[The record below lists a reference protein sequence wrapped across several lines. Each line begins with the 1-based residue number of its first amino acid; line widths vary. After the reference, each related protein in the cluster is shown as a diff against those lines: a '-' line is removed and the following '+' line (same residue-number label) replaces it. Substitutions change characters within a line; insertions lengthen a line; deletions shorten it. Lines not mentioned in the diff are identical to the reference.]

1 MPGFSEEDIRK
12 VREANDLVGLF
23 SERTEVKQRGRDF
36 WCCCP
41 FHQEKTPSCKI
52 DPVSQTWHCFGCG
65 EGGDAISYIR
75 KLDDVG
81 FVDAV
86 RFLARRGNVHI
97 TETQA
102 TRKSHSHKARL
113 KELCSKT
120 ADFYHTQ
127 LMRSKSD
134 MAASA
139 RTYLAGRGFGGE
151 TPKDWQLGF
160 APGHGQLVAYLQ
172 KSGYSRKEMLE
183 ANIAV
188 ERSGRI
194 YDRFYDRVMF
204 PIFDIHGQCI
214 AFGGRVI
221 GQGEPKYLNSSE
233 TPLFHKSEVLYG
245 LDKAKATMASTGNA
259 LIVEGYTDV
268 IALHN
273 AGFTN
278 VVATL
283 GTALTRQHLRIL
295 SHHAKKRITYVFDGD
310 EAGQRAADRALGF
323 IDESIT
329 PEAGGGKV
337 DLYCVVLPDN
347 LDPAEM
353 INQRGHEAFE
363 ACLNNAIPLLRYGI
377 DRRLARY
384 DLQTPEGRSRATV
397 DALSILAPIKNSL
410 LAKDYAIYIASCVH
424 AREQDV
430 LDALAGLSAPQT
442 PSAPEDATMNTA
454 APAFGVLTP
463 ATMSTAQISRIKSE
477 REFLSLLAT
486 NPAMAPDF
494 LSVLSQTFWID
505 EVSAKLSGILLEA
518 FTQTPVQTAMD
529 VYDYC
534 VARVPH
540 AANVLTSSTTQG
552 YQSAYD
558 TLTFLAREL
567 RIGDLEQTINSLKA
581 DMARNTALS
590 SEEQTAYFQSIYAL
604 QNQLNELRRQQ
615 TE

>member
-52 DPVSQTWHCFGCG
+52 DPVTQTWHCFGCG

-86 RFLARRGNVHI
+86 RFLARRGNVQI
-97 TETQA
+97 TETQT
-102 TRKSHSHKARL
+102 TRRSSSHKARL
-113 KELCSKT
+113 KELCDKT
-120 ADFYHTQ
+120 AEFYHMQ
-127 LMRSKSD
+127 LMRSKSEK
-134 MAASA
+134 AAQA
-139 RTYLAGRGFGGE
+139 RSYLAQRGFGGE
-151 TPKDWQLGF
+151 TPREWHLGF
-160 APGHGQLVAYLQ
+160 APGHGELTAYLR
-172 KSGYSRKEMLE
+172 KLGFTNKEMLE

-188 ERSGRI
+188 QRSGRL

-221 GQGEPKYLNSSE
+221 GSGEPKYLNSSE

-245 LDKAKATMASTGNA
+245 LDRAKATMASTGNA

-283 GTALTRQHLRIL
+283 GTALTRQHVRVL

-329 PEAGGGKV
+329 PEAGGSKV

-353 INQRGHEAFE
+353 IDQRGSESLQC
-363 ACLNNAIPLLRYGI
+363 CLDQAIPLLRYGI
-377 DRRLARY
+377 DRRLARF

-397 DALSILAPIKNSL
+397 DALSILAPIKDSL
-410 LAKDYAIYIASCVH
+410 LAKDYAVYIASCVH

-430 LDALAGLSAPQT
+430 LDTLANLT
-442 PSAPEDATMNTA
+442 PSSPTSEEASAQTRSVVSPLD
-454 APAFGVLTP
+454 
-463 ATMSTAQISRIKSE
+463 TMSAAQVSRIKSE
-477 REFLSLLAT
+477 REFLSLLAI
-486 NPAMAPDF
+486 NPAMASDF
-494 LSVLSQTFWID
+494 SQVLSQTFWTD
-505 EVSAKLSGILLEA
+505 QLCSELSGVLLEA
-518 FTQTPVQTAMD
+518 LMCDTTCTAMD
-529 VYDYC
+529 VFDYC
-534 VARVPH
+534 VQRVPQ
-540 AANVLTSSTTQG
+540 AANILTASTTQG
-552 YQSAYD
+552 YQSAHD
-558 TLTFLAREL
+558 TLSFLAYEL
-567 RIGDLEQTINSLKA
+567 RRGDLEQTINSLKA
-581 DMARNTALS
+581 DMLHSPNLS
-590 SEEQTAYFQSIYAL
+590 TEEQNAYFQSIYAL
-604 QNQLNELRRQQ
+604 QNQLNDLRREQI
-615 TE
+615 E

>member
-86 RFLARRGNVHI
+86 RFLARRGNVQI
-97 TETQA
+97 TETRA

-113 KELCSKT
+113 KELCSTT
-120 ADFYHTQ
+120 ADFYHRQ
-127 LMRSKSD
+127 LMRSKTD
-134 MAASA
+134 KASQA
-139 RTYLAGRGFGGE
+139 RAYLASRGFGGE
-151 TPKDWQLGF
+151 TPRNWQLGF

-172 KSGYSRKEMLE
+172 KAGYSRKEMLE

-204 PIFDIHGQCI
+204 PIFDTHGQCI

-329 PEAGGGKV
+329 PEAGGSKV

-353 INQRGHEAFE
+353 IDQRGREAFQT
-363 ACLNNAIPLLRYGI
+363 CLDNAIPLLRYGI

-397 DALSILAPIKNSL
+397 DALSVLAPIKNSL

-430 LDALAGLSAPQT
+430 LDTLAELTVPQAPSVPEENKAAKAASSFSAMGAR
-442 PSAPEDATMNTA
+442 S
-454 APAFGVLTP
+454 L
-463 ATMSTAQISRIKSE
+463 STAQISRIKSE

-486 NPAMAPDF
+486 NPAMAPEF
-494 LSVLSQTFWID
+494 LPMLSQTFWTD
-505 EVSAKLSGILLEA
+505 AKSAELSGVLLEA
-518 FTQTPVQTAMD
+518 FTQTPANTAMD
-529 VYDYC
+529 IYDFC
-534 VARVPH
+534 VARFPD

-552 YQSAYD
+552 FQSAYD
-558 TLTFLAREL
+558 TLVFLGREL
-567 RIGDLEQTINSLKA
+567 RMGDLEQTINSLKA

-590 SEEQTAYFQSIYAL
+590 AEEQTAYFQSIYAL
-604 QNQLNELRRQQ
+604 QNQVNELRKQQ

>member
-65 EGGDAISYIR
+65 EGGDAISYVR

-86 RFLARRGNVHI
+86 RFLARRGNVQI

-113 KELCSKT
+113 KELCTST
-120 ADFYHTQ
+120 ARFYHMQ
-127 LMRSKSD
+127 LMRSKTD
-134 MAASA
+134 KADQA
-139 RTYLAGRGFGGE
+139 RAYLASRGFGGD
-151 TPKDWQLGF
+151 TPREWELGF

-172 KSGYSRKEMLE
+172 KAGFSRKEMLE

-245 LDKAKATMASTGNA
+245 LDRAKAAMASTGNA

-273 AGFTN
+273 AGFMN

-329 PEAGGGKV
+329 PEAGGSKV

-353 INQRGHEAFE
+353 IDQRGREAFE
-363 ACLNNAIPLLRYGI
+363 ISLNKAVPLLRYGI

-397 DALSILAPIKNSL
+397 DALSILAPIKDSL

-430 LDALAGLSAPQT
+430 LDALAGLSVPQT
-442 PSAPEDATMNTA
+442 SSLSEESRGKAPIA
-454 APAFGVLTP
+454 GVTV
-463 ATMSTAQISRIKSE
+463 ASHMSTAQISRIKSE

-486 NPAMAPDF
+486 NPAMASDF
-494 LSVLSQTFWID
+494 ISVLSQTFWTD
-505 EVSAKLSGILLEA
+505 ALSAELSGILLEA
-518 FTQTPVQTAMD
+518 FTQTQANTAMD
-529 VYDYC
+529 IYDYC
-534 VARVPH
+534 VARFPD
-540 AANVLTSSTTQG
+540 AANIVTSSTTQG
-552 YQSAYD
+552 FQSAYD
-558 TLTFLAREL
+558 TLVFLEREL
-567 RIGDLEQTINSLKA
+567 RIGDLEQTISSLKA
-581 DMARNTALS
+581 DMTRNAALS
-590 SEEQTAYFQSIYAL
+590 SDERNAYFQSIYAL
-604 QNQLNELRRQQ
+604 QNQLNELRKQQ

>member
-86 RFLARRGNVHI
+86 RFLARRGNVQI
-97 TETQA
+97 SETQSM
-102 TRKSHSHKARL
+102 RKASSHKTRL
-113 KELCSKT
+113 KELCTK
-120 ADFYHTQ
+120 AAEFYHLQ

-134 MAASA
+134 KADQA
-139 RTYLAGRGFGGE
+139 RSYLASRGFGGE
-151 TPKDWQLGF
+151 TPREWELGF
-160 APGHGQLVAYLQ
+160 APGRGQLVTFLRNE
-172 KSGYSRKEMLE
+172 GYSNKEMVE

-188 ERSGRI
+188 QRSGRL

-221 GQGEPKYLNSSE
+221 GEGEPKYLNSSE

-245 LDKAKATMASTGNA
+245 LNKAKATMASTGNA
-259 LIVEGYTDV
+259 VIVEGYTDV

-273 AGFTN
+273 AKFTN

-283 GTALTRQHLRIL
+283 GTALTRSHLRVL

-329 PEAGGGKV
+329 PEAGGSKV

-353 INQRGHEAFE
+353 ISQRGREAFE
-363 ACLNNAIPLLRYGI
+363 ECLNQAIPLLRYGI

-397 DALSILAPIKNSL
+397 DALSILAPIKDSL
-410 LAKDYAIYIASCVH
+410 LAKDYAVYIASCVH

-430 LDALAGLSAPQT
+430 LEALSALPVPQN
-442 PSAPEDATMNTA
+442 SSYDDENA
-454 APAFGVLTP
+454 AAY
-463 ATMSTAQISRIKSE
+463 TAQNQASTMKMSAAQTSRIKSE
-477 REFLSLLAT
+477 REFLSLLAI
-486 NPAMAPDF
+486 NPAMAPEF
-494 LSVLSQTFWID
+494 LSVLSQTFWTD
-505 EVSAKLSGILLEA
+505 PACSELSGIMLEA
-518 FTQTPVQTAMD
+518 FTQDKIATAMD
-529 VYDYC
+529 VYDFC
-534 VARVPH
+534 VLRAPYS
-540 AANVLTSSTTQG
+540 ANILTASTTQG
-552 YQSAYD
+552 FNAAHE
-558 TLTFLAREL
+558 TLTFLACEL
-567 RIGDLEQTINSLKA
+567 RRGDLEQTISSLKA
-581 DMARNTALS
+581 DMAHSTHLS
-590 SEEQTAYFQSIYAL
+590 PDEKNAYFQSIYAL
-604 QNQLNELRRQQ
+604 QNQLNELRKQQ
-615 TE
+615 IE